1 VELITILNRCHRF
14 RGFIYQHAHFSAD
27 KKSIEVAVRPRR
39 GSAVCSRCHLPAP
52 GYDQLAERRF
62 EFVPLWG
69 FLVFLLYTMRRVN
82 CRRCGI
88 VAVEE
93 VPWGDGKRTLT
104 KAYMLFLAR
113 WARRLSWK
121 ETAEAFRTS
130 WDKVFD
136 AVEHVVTFGLEHRVL
151 GQIDAIG
158 VDEIQYAKG
167 HKYLTLVYQ
176 IDLDVT
182 RLLWVGRE
190 RTIEFFRVFFT
201 VIGDERASKIVFVCS
216 DIWEPYL
223 KVIREKC
230 SEALHIL
237 DRFHIVAKMNKAL
250 DEIRAGESRRIASEG
265 GVPVLK
271 KSRWLLLKREENLK
285 TEQRFRLRDT
295 SPHTVEVGGRKYKA
309 QTASAVLCCATRA
322 CFFQINP
329 TFQRFDCK
337 VFLTDAL
344 RYTGGVVER
353 VMIDNTHVVVLR
365 GTGRE
370 MVPVPEMEAFAGRF
384 GFRFVAHAIGNANR
398 SARAE
403 RPLSFIENNFLAGRT
418 FTSWED
424 LNQRAREWC
433 DKVNSTYKKYLRGAA
448 RTVRSGAPTSQ
459 TATGVDSGSVSS
471 ASAHGGCGRLRLGE
485 LDSLLGASRLDRASG
500 GGARDTGQDRDRNG
514 CAPYRHARACR
525 NPNVAA
531 YHTLAAHRPPRGEGV
546 KRSDPHPEE
555 KAIVETAPETALY
568 VAALKQKG
576 RKVVVLALRQLLRLL
591 REYPREAFLA
601 AVEEAARYGLYD
613 LDRLERMILRR
624 VARDYFL
631 LLDPDTDSHD

>member
-1 VELITILNRCHRF
+1 MELITILNRCHRF
-14 RGFIYQHAHFSAD
+14 RGFVYQHAQFSAD
-27 KKSIEVAVRPRR
+27 KKSIEVAVGPRK
-39 GSAVCSRCHLPAP
+39 GSAAVCSRCHLPAP

-62 EFVPLWG
+62 EFIPLWG

-190 RTIEFFRVFFT
+190 RSIESFRGFFT
-201 VIGDERASKIVFVCS
+201 VIGDELASKIVFVCS
-216 DIWEPYL
+216 DMWEPYL

-285 TEQRFRLRDT
+285 TEQRFRLRD
-295 SPHTVEVGGRKYKA
+295 
-309 QTASAVLCCATRA
+309 L
-322 CFFQINP
+322 
-329 TFQRFDCK
+329 
-337 VFLTDAL
+337 L
-344 RYTGGVVER
+344 RYNLKTVRAYLLKEAFQQLWDYNSPAWAGKFLDDWCRQVMRSRIEPMKNIARSLRQHRELILNYFRAQKLLSSGVVEGLNNKAKVTMR
-353 VMIDNTHVVVLR
+353 KSY
-365 GTGRE
+365 
-370 MVPVPEMEAFAGRF
+370 
-384 GFRFVAHAIGNANR
+384 GFR
-398 SARAE
+398 
-403 RPLSFIENNFLAGRT
+403 T
-418 FTSWED
+418 FRC
-424 LNQRAREWC
+424 L
-433 DKVNSTYKKYLRGAA
+433 
-448 RTVRSGAPTSQ
+448 
-459 TATGVDSGSVSS
+459 
-471 ASAHGGCGRLRLGE
+471 E
-485 LDSLLGASRLDRASG
+485 L
-500 GGARDTGQDRDRNG
+500 
-514 CAPYRHARACR
+514 
-525 NPNVAA
+525 
-531 YHTLAAHRPPRGEGV
+531 
-546 KRSDPHPEE
+546 
-555 KAIVETAPETALY
+555 ALY
-568 VAALKQKG
+568 HSLGK
-576 RKVVVLALRQLLRLL
+576 LP
-591 REYPREAFLA
+591 EPESTHEF
-601 AVEEAARYGLYD
+601 
-613 LDRLERMILRR
+613 
-624 VARDYFL
+624 F
-631 LLDPDTDSHD
+631 